1 MVIYSWKDISD
12 LHIKNSALTIGG
24 FDGPHKGHESLFS
37 AVLEYKK
44 RTGYSA
50 GIVTFSR
57 SPGAIKKGNDF
68 VGDISTINT
77 KIDYFT
83 EKGFDFCLVIDF
95 SRDFGRMKGS
105 DFLDILRNNC
115 SMQFLAIGTD
125 FRCGNNLDTGVAEIS
140 SYMVHYGLELAV
152 CNPVLFNLERIS
164 SSAVRQ
170 AIVAGN
176 LSYAIQ
182 LLGHP
187 YVLDTSD
194 YLWNEY
200 IYKSSSSDTL
210 RFISASK
217 KGTQVFPPDGI
228 YTVKVTLSD
237 KRKNCSLPFVGTVS
251 FITKLYAESNFLRLE
266 VPTEHKMCLPQKIE
280 FI

>member
-1 MVIYSWKDISD
+1 MVIYSWNNISD
-12 LHIKNSALTIGG
+12 IHIAHSALTIGG

-44 RTGYSA
+44 RTGVLA

-57 SPGAIKKGNDF
+57 SPGAIKNGENF
-68 VGDISTINT
+68 VGDISSINT
-77 KIDYFT
+77 KIEYFT
-83 EKGFDFCLVIDF
+83 EKGFDYCLVIDF
-95 SRDFGRMKGS
+95 SRDFGKMKGS

-164 SSAVRQ
+164 SSAIRQ

-176 LSYAIQ
+176 FSYAIQ
-182 LLGHP
+182 LLGHS

-194 YLWNEY
+194 YVWNED
-200 IYKSSSSDTL
+200 IYKSGSSDTL
-210 RFISASK
+210 CFISASK
-217 KGTQVFPPDGI
+217 KGTQVFPPDGV
-228 YTVKVTLSD
+228 YTVKVTLSNQA
-237 KRKNCSLPFVGTVS
+237 KNCSVPFVGIVS